1 MKIGDFPQDNAVI
14 KRLLNRGLMFRDSFD
29 KNTIVSEE
37 IITSLINTYEH
48 MDIGD
53 PYTMSRVIDVIDD
66 LRVLLTYIIKKK
78 LENEQESTISS
89 HWLRHC
95 C

>member
-1 MKIGDFPQDNAVI
+1 MKIGDFSQEDPLI

-29 KNTIVSEE
+29 KNTIVSKE

-66 LRVLLTYIIKKK
+66 LRVLLIYINKKK
-78 LENEQESTISS
+78 IENEQESISS
-89 HWLRHC
+89 RWIRHC